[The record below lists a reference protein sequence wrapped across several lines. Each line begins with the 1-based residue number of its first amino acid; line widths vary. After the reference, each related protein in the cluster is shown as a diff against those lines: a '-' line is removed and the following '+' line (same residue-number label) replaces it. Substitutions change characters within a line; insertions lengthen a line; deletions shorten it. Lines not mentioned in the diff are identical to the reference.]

1 MGNRLVKKIGRGVAE
16 RRKKGGREEGWGGQE
31 LYRASATSMAAF

>member
-1 MGNRLVKKIGRGVAE
+1 MKIECRAAE

-31 LYRASATSMAAF
+31 LYRASATSMSSFQRR